1 MYNLKTF
8 DIYLYHNYNIII
20 ERHLKS
26 EVTKSTMEHLKFEW
40 DENKNAINKNK
51 HNITF
56 EEAQTVFYDEMA
68 LVIDD
73 PDHSELEDRF
83 IILGQ
88 SSQAKLL
95 VVCHCYR
102 ESDTVIRIISAR
114 KATKTE
120 SSQYYDF

>member
-20 ERHLKS
+20 ERYSKS
-26 EVTKSTMEHLKFEW
+26 EVTRSTMEHFKFEW

-51 HNITF
+51 HNIAS

-73 PDHSELEDRF
+73 PDHSEQEDRF

-120 SSQYYDF
+120 SSQYYDI